1 MADTLAVR
9 LLVSRRDL
17 RMNQDEVADRAGIS
31 RAYVSDLERGKVDNP
46 TLDVITALAQVLQV
60 RPEYLLGWSD
70 DALGEDR
77 PQNVAEGRLVWEV
90 NGPAEYRRI
99 QELLDLYNQL
109 APEDQRILL
118 EIAERLRRAGD
129 VRIIGDR

>member
-129 VRIIGDR
+129 VRIIGDQ